1 VVLVHGTASSPAR
14 WAELY
19 NELLNDPVL
28 HGRYQYWLYQYNT
41 GQPVLYSA
49 MLLRR
54 ALRATVAEVDPEGK
68 DPALRRMVVIGHS
81 QGGLLTKLMA
91 IDSGDHFWRNI
102 SKQPFESLQVSDET
116 RALLRE
122 ALFFEPFPSIERVVF
137 MSTPHR
143 GSYQASGIV
152 LDLVWRLITLPGRL
166 ANQLQGL
173 ATDPQLAH
181 LARTRLPN
189 AVDNMSPGHPFLKA
203 LNECPIDPR
212 IKAHSI
218 IAVQNPGP
226 PENQNDGVVA
236 YQSAH
241 IQGVQSEA
249 IVVSGHS
256 VQGTQA
262 GINEVRRILREHAG
276 AR

>member
-1 VVLVHGTASSPAR
+1 
-14 WAELY
+14 
-19 NELLNDPVL
+19 
-28 HGRYQYWLYQYNT
+28 
-41 GQPVLYSA
+41 
-49 MLLRR
+49 
-54 ALRATVAEVDPEGK
+54 
-68 DPALRRMVVIGHS
+68 
-81 QGGLLTKLMA
+81 
-91 IDSGDHFWRNI
+91 
-102 SKQPFESLQVSDET
+102 
-116 RALLRE
+116 
-122 ALFFEPFPSIERVVF
+122 